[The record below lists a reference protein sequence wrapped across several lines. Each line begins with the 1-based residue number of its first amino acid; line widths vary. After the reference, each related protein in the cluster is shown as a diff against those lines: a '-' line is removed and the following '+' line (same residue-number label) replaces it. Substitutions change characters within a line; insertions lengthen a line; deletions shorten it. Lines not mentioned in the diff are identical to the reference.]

1 MDNNLNNQNNSEEVD
16 LFKLFNF
23 FENKIK
29 SVFKLVFN
37 SLKYV
42 FSSLIFCLKV
52 LIINVKII
60 SLLFLTTVL
69 IGFCLDYSS
78 PKEFSSET
86 LVEPYFDAKY
96 QLNSNIQYYNSL
108 IEDADYKTLSKIFE
122 IDEVKAETIVAF
134 EIFSGPETENA
145 LRKEYFSFIK
155 EISIKT
161 KGIDGNEKN
170 KTDVVVDQSVL
181 NVSYDDFLEGR
192 SVFSSSKFIIKI
204 VSTDKN
210 IFKNLT
216 NGLNKSFD
224 AEFSRKNIRKRDEIL
239 GLRKESILKSIKDI
253 DSLQKVYVEAFKE
266 NSKSKSNKLKMGDGG
281 LEIADNKVETREYDL
296 LLQKQQLTEELQL
309 IEEEKVNDDAVFDV
323 ISSFPAIGKVE
334 RKSILERNIVI
345 LPLISLLLFLIGLIL
360 VNTFKFIKEYE

>member
-23 FENKIK
+23 FESKIK
-29 SVFKLVFN
+29 SVFRLVFN

-52 LIINVKII
+52 LIRNVKII
-60 SLLFLTTVL
+60 SLLLFTTVL
-69 IGFCLDYSS
+69 IGFYLDYNR
-78 PKEFSSET
+78 PKEYSSEM

-108 IEDADYKTLSKIFE
+108 IEDYDYKTLSKIFQ
-122 IDEVKAETIVAF
+122 IDEVKAKKIVAF
-134 EIFSGPETENA
+134 DMFPGPETDNA

-155 EISIKT
+155 DISIKT

-181 NVSYDDFLEGR
+181 NVSYNDFLEGR
-192 SVFSSSKFIIKI
+192 SIFSSSKYIIKI

-210 IFKNLT
+210 IFENLT
-216 NGLNKSFD
+216 NGLNTSFD
-224 AEFSRKNIRKRDEIL
+224 SEFSKKNIAKRDSIL

-253 DSLQKVYVEAFKE
+253 DSLQKVYVQVFKE
-266 NSKSKSNKLKMGDGG
+266 NSESKSNKLKMGDGG
-281 LEIADNKVETREYDL
+281 LEIADNKVQTREYDL
-296 LLQKQQLTEELQL
+296 LLQKQQLTKELQL
-309 IEEEKVNDDAVFDV
+309 IEEEKVSDDAVFDV
-323 ISSFPAIGKVE
+323 ISSFPAIGKVD
-334 RKSILERNIVI
+334 RKPLMQKNII
-345 LPLISLLLFLIGLIL
+345 KLPLTSFLLFLIGLIL
-360 VNTFKFIKEYE
+360 VNIYKFIKEYE